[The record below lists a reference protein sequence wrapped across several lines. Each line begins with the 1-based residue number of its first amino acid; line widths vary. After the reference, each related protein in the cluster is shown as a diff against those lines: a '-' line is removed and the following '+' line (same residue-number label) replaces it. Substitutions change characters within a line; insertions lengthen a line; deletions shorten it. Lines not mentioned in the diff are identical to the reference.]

1 MRQGKP
7 FQLLMLRSYIDTY
20 IDTPN
25 TPKYLQ
31 LTLKTQTNA
40 ALTGV
45 IPSICSC

>member
-7 FQLLMLRSYIDTY
+7 FQLLILRSY

>member
-7 FQLLMLRSYIDTY
+7 FQLLILRSYIDTY
-20 IDTPN
+20 ID